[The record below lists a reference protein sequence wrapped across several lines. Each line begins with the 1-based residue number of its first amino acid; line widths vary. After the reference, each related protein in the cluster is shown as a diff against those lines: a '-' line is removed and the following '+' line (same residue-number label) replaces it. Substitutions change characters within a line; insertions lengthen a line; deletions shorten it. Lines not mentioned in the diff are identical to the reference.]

1 MAEIDKDQ
9 SELQRLSAGLDALES
24 KSTQS
29 DSFARKV
36 FNFSGP
42 LIALA
47 LFIGIW
53 QIFFYLKLYIIPY

>member
-24 KSTQS
+24 KTTQS
-29 DSFARKV
+29 DSLARRI

-42 LIALA
+42 LIAIA
-47 LFIGIW
+47 LFVGIW
-53 QIFFYLKLYIIPY
+53 QIFFYLKT

>member
-1 MAEIDKDQ
+1 MADIEKDQ

-29 DSFARKV
+29 DSLARKL

-42 LIALA
+42 LIAMA

-53 QIFFYLKLYIIPY
+53 QILFSLKLIEE